1 MVKYKL
7 SPRQKQL
14 HNTANVTLAFCKNL
28 YWQHAYTKHRTQ
40 SGVKAECMPTPA
52 QTLNF
57 KIR

>member
-1 MVKYKL
+1 MMVKYNL

-14 HNTANVTLAFCKNL
+14 HNTANVTLGSVLCVSVPSVQIFAKS
-28 YWQHAYTKHRTQ
+28 Q

-57 KIR
+57 NI